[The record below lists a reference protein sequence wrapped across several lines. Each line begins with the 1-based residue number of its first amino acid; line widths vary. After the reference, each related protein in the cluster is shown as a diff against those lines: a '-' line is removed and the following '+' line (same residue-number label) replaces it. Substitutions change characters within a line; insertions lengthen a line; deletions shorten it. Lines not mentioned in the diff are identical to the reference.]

1 MIEFDTPLTDR
12 EKVIA
17 LIASCP
23 HENMG
28 VFYLISA
35 VNIRFAGIEIEDGEM
50 DDVIHNA
57 LVATGNLY
65 KEIRLKRENLT

>member
-1 MIEFDTPLTDR
+1 MIKFDTPLTDR

-23 HENMG
+23 HKDMG
-28 VFYLISA
+28 VFYLTSA
-35 VNIRFAGIEIEDGEM
+35 VNIRFAGIEVEDGAM

-65 KEIRLKRENLT
+65 KEIRLKRENFT